1 MADDIVVLT
10 NFVAEGGKD
19 SFAKGGDNQVG
30 RKEDGRHL
38 VDYPVTKFHGFAFV
52 LFREQI

>member
-10 NFVAEGGKD
+10 NAVTEGGKNP
-19 SFAKGGDNQVG
+19 FPKGDDDQVG

-38 VDYPVTKFHGFAFV
+38 VAPLFV
-52 LFREQI
+52 LYLSR

>member
-10 NFVAEGGKD
+10 NAVAEGGKD
-19 SFAKGGDNQVG
+19 PFAKGDDDQVG

-38 VDYPVTKFHGFAFV
+38 VDCPTISFCIFCHGK
-52 LFREQI
+52 

>member
-10 NFVAEGGKD
+10 NAVAEGGED
-19 SFAKGGDNQVG
+19 PFAKGDDDQVG

-38 VDYPVTKFHGFAFV
+38 VDCPTISFCIFCHGK
-52 LFREQI
+52 